1 VALCQVRL
9 DLLDETRKLSFMI
22 ELRRLRALRELANR
36 GTIAAAAD
44 ALYLTPSAVSQQ
56 LAALEQQVGQPL
68 LLPNGRTVRL
78 TPAAEAVLAHA
89 DALFSELERMD
100 ATLAAL
106 AGGERGRVRIG
117 AFSTAIRGLI
127 VPAVG
132 LLRDRAPAVELVV
145 QDVESPEVF
154 DLLARGELDLAISME
169 SESAPRHDDER
180 FARTPLMRDLLDVAL
195 PQDHRLAGEA
205 DVPLAALATEPFV
218 APPRGWSCED
228 VIRVGCAAAGFS
240 PVVAHRSADWTA
252 VMALVGAGLGVAC
265 VPRLAQDEPPP
276 GVTIRPI
283 AGDPPCRHLFIA
295 CRRGA
300 EEHPALHSVVG
311 AVQEVA
317 SRVVTAEASRVVTAE
332 ASRVVTAEAPQVIP
346 AEAPAVADAA

>member
-1 VALCQVRL
+1 
-9 DLLDETRKLSFMI
+9 
-22 ELRRLRALRELANR
+22 
-36 GTIAAAAD
+36 
-44 ALYLTPSAVSQQ
+44 
-56 LAALEQQVGQPL
+56 
-68 LLPNGRTVRL
+68 
-78 TPAAEAVLAHA
+78 
-89 DALFSELERMD
+89 MD
-100 ATLAAL
+100 ATLAEL

-145 QDVESPEVF
+145 QDLESPEVF
-154 DLLARGELDLAISME
+154 DQLARGELDLAISME
-169 SESAPRHDDER
+169 SDSAPRHDDER
-180 FARTPLMRDLLDVAL
+180 FTRTPLMRDLLDVAL
-195 PQDHRLAGEA
+195 PEDHPLATEA
-205 DVPLAALATEPFV
+205 EVPLAALASEPFV

-283 AGDPPCRHLFIA
+283 VGDPPCRHLFIA

-300 EEHPALHSVVG
+300 EAHPALRAVVQ
-311 AVQEVA
+311 AVQDVALRVVA
-317 SRVVTAEASRVVTAE
+317 SQVPAS
-332 ASRVVTAEAPQVIP
+332 P
-346 AEAPAVADAA
+346 ALAGDG

>member
-1 VALCQVRL
+1 
-9 DLLDETRKLSFMI
+9 MI

-68 LLPNGRTVRL
+68 LMPNGRTVRL

-132 LLRDRAPAVELVV
+132 LLREQAPAVELVV
-145 QDVESPEVF
+145 QDLESPWVF
-154 DLLARGELDLAISME
+154 DQLARGELELAISME
-169 SESAPRHDDER
+169 SDSAPRHDDER
-180 FARTPLMRDLLDVAL
+180 FTRTPLMRDLLDIAL

-205 DVPLAALATEPFV
+205 EVPLAALASEPFV

-283 AGDPPCRHLFIA
+283 AGDPPCRHLFVA

-300 EEHPALHSVVG
+300 EEHPALRAVVG
-311 AVQEVA
+311 AVRGVA
-317 SRVVTAEASRVVTAE
+317 SEVVAAEGVA
-332 ASRVVTAEAPQVIP
+332 
-346 AEAPAVADAA
+346 AEAPAALAEEPAVLPSQKRRRLRAAGRRSRGDRPEFTP

>member
-1 VALCQVRL
+1 
-9 DLLDETRKLSFMI
+9 MI
-22 ELRRLRALRELANR
+22 ELRRLRALRELADR

-56 LAALEQQVGQPL
+56 LAALELQVGQPL
-68 LLPNGRTVRL
+68 LIPSGRTVRL
-78 TPAAEAVLAHA
+78 TPAAEAVLGHA
-89 DALFSELERMD
+89 DAVFSELERMD

-117 AFSTAIRGLI
+117 SFATGIVGLV

-132 LLRDRAPAVELVV
+132 LLRERAPGVELAV
-145 QDVESPEVF
+145 QDLESPEVF
-154 DLLARGELDLAISME
+154 HLLARGDLDLAISME
-169 SESAPRHDDER
+169 SDSAPRHDDER
-180 FARTPLMRDLLDVAL
+180 FTRTPLIRDLLDVAL
-195 PQDHRLAGEA
+195 PLDHRLARESA
-205 DVPLAALATEPFV
+205 VPLAALAPEPFV

-240 PVVAHRSADWTA
+240 PAVAHRSADWTA

-276 GVTIRPI
+276 GVAIRPI
-283 AGDPPCRHLFIA
+283 AGEPPCRHLFIA

-300 EEHPALHSVVG
+300 EQHPALR
-311 AVQEVA
+311 AVIEVL
-317 SRVVTAEASRVVTAE
+317 RVVAARVTAG
-332 ASRVVTAEAPQVIP
+332 P
-346 AEAPAVADAA
+346 ALAVAGAARG

>member
-1 VALCQVRL
+1 
-9 DLLDETRKLSFMI
+9 MI

-68 LLPNGRTVRL
+68 LIPNGRTVRL
-78 TPAAEAVLAHA
+78 TPAAEAVLGHA
-89 DALFSELERMD
+89 DAVFSELERMD

-117 AFSTAIRGLI
+117 SFATGIVGLV

-132 LLRDRAPAVELVV
+132 LLRERAPGVDLAV
-145 QDVESPEVF
+145 QDLESPEVF
-154 DLLARGELDLAISME
+154 HLLARGDLDLAVSME
-169 SESAPRHDDER
+169 SDSAPRHDDER
-180 FARTPLMRDLLDVAL
+180 FTRTPLMRDLLDVAL
-195 PQDHRLAGEA
+195 PHDHRLARESA
-205 DVPLAALATEPFV
+205 VPLAALAREPFV

-240 PVVAHRSADWTA
+240 PAVAHRSADWTA

-276 GVTIRPI
+276 GVAIRPI
-283 AGDPPCRHLFIA
+283 AGEPPCRHLFIA

-300 EEHPALHSVVG
+300 EEHPALL
-311 AVQEVA
+311 AVIEALRVVA
-317 SRVVTAEASRVVTAE
+317 SRVTAGGENHGDASL
-332 ASRVVTAEAPQVIP
+332 SL
-346 AEAPAVADAA
+346 AVDG

>member
-1 VALCQVRL
+1 
-9 DLLDETRKLSFMI
+9 MI

-89 DALFSELERMD
+89 EALFSELERMD

-106 AGGERGRVRIG
+106 ADGERGRVRIG

-132 LLRDRAPAVELVV
+132 LLRDQAPKVELVV
-145 QDVESPEVF
+145 HDLESPEVF
-154 DLLARGELDLAISME
+154 SELARGELDLAISME
-169 SESAPRHDDER
+169 SDSAPRHDDER
-180 FARTPLMRDLLDVAL
+180 FTRTPLMRDLLDVAL

-205 DVPLAALATEPFV
+205 AVPLAALASEPFV
-218 APPRGWSCED
+218 APARGWSCED

-240 PVVAHRSADWTA
+240 PMVAHRSADWTA

-265 VPRLAQDEPPP
+265 VPRLAQAEPPP

-300 EEHPALHSVVG
+300 EEHPALH
-311 AVQEVA
+311 AVAAALTEVA
-317 SRVVTAEASRVVTAE
+317 ARV
-332 ASRVVTAEAPQVIP
+332 P
-346 AEAPAVADAA
+346 AESERAQTATGPSELPGPLAPAVVGNG